1 MILWQYVPVEPTR
14 QYELKFGV
22 SAIDT
27 AKVDGVGWSVSEL
40 AGAELGHGA
49 APFGVLQFR
58 AAKNSIVK
66 VALVYQRPLGSIPLE
81 GAVAVTNLSMEPKP

>member
-1 MILWQYVPVEPTR
+1 MILWQYVPVEAAR

-22 SAIDT
+22 RALDT

-40 AGAELGHGA
+40 AGAVLGHGA
-49 APFGVLQFR
+49 APLDVLQFR
-58 AAKNSIVK
+58 AAKNNIVK

-81 GAVAVTNLSMEPKP
+81 GAVAVSNLSMERMP